1 MDVAA
6 QLIAKCGYEAVTMTA
21 VAEVAGA
28 SIGTLYDYFPDK
40 QALGVALLAQYVEEK
55 DAYWAKL
62 LGESADMK
70 KSALAD
76 FFIEG
81 LLTFMQERPAYLP
94 LMAAPLAYS
103 RSAAARQ
110 PLRRV
115 IASTLLKMNRRLL
128 PERAM
133 ISAHV
138 IIELLKGLLAVYKQA
153 TPKDRK
159 PVTEEF
165 KKLMRLY
172 LAEILD

>member
-40 QALGVALLAQYVEEK
+40 QALGVALLAQYVDEK

-62 LGESADMK
+62 LGESEDMK

-81 LLTFMQERPAYLP
+81 LLRFMQERPAYLP

-110 PLRRV
+110 PLRRI
-115 IASTLLKMNRRLL
+115 IASTLLKMNRRLS

-138 IIELLKGLLAVYKQA
+138 IIELLKGLLAVYKHA
-153 TPKDRK
+153 AAKDRK

-165 KKLMRLY
+165 KRLMRLY
-172 LAEILD
+172 LAEVLD